1 MGRPPCC
8 GKIGVKKG
16 PWTPE
21 EDIILVS
28 YIHENGPG
36 NWRVVPS
43 NTGLL
48 RCSKSCRLRWT
59 NYLRPGIKRGQFT
72 DHEVK
77 LIIHLQAL
85 LGNRWAAIASYLPER
100 TDNDI
105 KNYWNTHLKKKLKKL
120 HSSQGNDGFTKG
132 QWEKKLQTDINM
144 AKKALCDALSI
155 DQPNIN
161 ALQTYLSPTH
171 QKQKHQ
177 IIPTTSSSSVYA
189 SSAENISRL
198 LKNWVHKSPN
208 SAPPKPESHDS
219 IFDFESTTTEASE
232 STTLFQ
238 EDLKSINFQEQLPL
252 SMLESWLLAESNSD
266 PVDLLN

>member
-1 MGRPPCC
+1 MF
-8 GKIGVKKG
+8 
-16 PWTPE
+16 
-21 EDIILVS
+21 
-28 YIHENGPG
+28 
-36 NWRVVPS
+36 VVFFLS
-43 NTGLL
+43 
-48 RCSKSCRLRWT
+48 
-59 NYLRPGIKRGQFT
+59 
-72 DHEVK
+72 
-77 LIIHLQAL
+77 
-85 LGNRWAAIASYLPER
+85 RWAAIASYLPER

-120 HSSQGNDGFTKG
+120 HSAEGNDGFTKG

-171 QKQKHQ
+171 QIQKQQ
-177 IIPTTSSSSVYA
+177 IPTSSSVYA

-198 LKNWVHKSPN
+198 LKDWVHKSPH

-219 IFDFESTTTEASE
+219 MFEFESSTTEASE
-232 STTLFQ
+232 STSLFQ

-266 PVDLLN
+266 PVDLLS

>member
-1 MGRPPCC
+1 
-8 GKIGVKKG
+8 
-16 PWTPE
+16 
-21 EDIILVS
+21 
-28 YIHENGPG
+28 
-36 NWRVVPS
+36 
-43 NTGLL
+43 
-48 RCSKSCRLRWT
+48 
-59 NYLRPGIKRGQFT
+59 
-72 DHEVK
+72 
-77 LIIHLQAL
+77 
-85 LGNRWAAIASYLPER
+85 
-100 TDNDI
+100 
-105 KNYWNTHLKKKLKKL
+105 
-120 HSSQGNDGFTKG
+120 
-132 QWEKKLQTDINM
+132 M

-266 PVDLLN
+266 PVDLLNWFTSSISWFCNLIIPYKLYSQSSILHISCFGSCCTLTSSILFKNKCILQTDSI